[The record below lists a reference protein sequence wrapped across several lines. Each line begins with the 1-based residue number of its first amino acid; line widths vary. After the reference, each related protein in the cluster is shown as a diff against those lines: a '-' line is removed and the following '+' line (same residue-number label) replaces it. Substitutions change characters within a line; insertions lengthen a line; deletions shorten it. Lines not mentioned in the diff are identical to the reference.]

1 MTTNSQIKERC
12 NTMNPIIRRQTS
24 LAVILIINQFM
35 AQLFESGS
43 YLSLKSKLFDT
54 NIIIWVLI
62 GLYFGY

>member
-1 MTTNSQIKERC
+1 MTTNSQIKERY
-12 NTMNPIIRRQTS
+12 NTMNPIIRQTS
-24 LAVILIINQFM
+24 LRVILIINQFM